1 MRNQGIL
8 PFQMDLDTLASV
20 FPVLIKDTTSPISI
34 TDDGYQLDVT
44 VPRNIVFSG
53 DVRELILPS
62 GKNIGSSF
70 VIHNSTSHDVNV
82 IYTYKNDLGV
92 NTTVTHTIN
101 KDDTWVIKWDGKVWI
116 ATDLNYEEIVKSSGH
131 VLTPINS
138 KIVTFDSNDN
148 IQMTLQNGGTVGI
161 ELEFFNKG
169 SGKVDLYYN
178 GNSLMQFPGECKHF
192 GTLKWDGE
200 KWLNI
205 TKDEWVISSSQDTPI
220 KKDIPKSN
228 LHVMSS
234 SRKIYL
240 ANPSSDVEIRINYED
255 EKKNLEDVSSRDNV
269 EIVDYEGNLITDLN
283 ETNNSIV
290 LKYDTDLSEFAIIES
305 AKVGK
310 ITTVEEKFI
319 TGIRNNLTVSIE
331 IPDSIISKHKSPY
344 ASDPSYPTADPGY
357 GKYWSKNLNKIIL
370 IRSSIVDLTN
380 YGLLKTKVF
389 EVVSEEDIYTKQE
402 DIILTSG
409 EKATLLIINKDADI
423 SPLYEYY
430 DDEGNF
436 SYNSDINL
444 KMDIY
449 GDTSLP
455 FESTTLFN
463 GLKSTV
469 DVLSELET
477 LLGEVAY
484 YEGVSNQVYNSPLWV
499 AVDYASEEPDL
510 KIKFHKEVND
520 SSNIPVGTTFNI
532 KNNSKYAMYFT
543 LDLIHPFSGEIH
555 DNEHHVIN
563 AGEINSYI
571 FNGFDFVRYE
581 QSTISP
587 VFVAPNNGKMLSAE
601 EEWAEF
607 SAEKRSNLKIMIRKG
622 SKFEITNRFGKTHVY
637 SAHNS
642 NVVIDLKDRI
652 LHPNDWSKSTGYKF
666 GGLAYINSE
675 GKSNINETRVS
686 TLRLG
691 ATNGI
696 LSTGY
701 IHSSNVI
708 SGEDDENPIDLM
720 GTDMFVYLC
729 AGDGLSDAI
738 SDVKLIASPAIPAM
752 FQILMELGFGETVC
766 TQCIGGF
773 HIGTTRITDENRI
786 PLKVSGETW
795 GGNDTDVVEDGNYF
809 GKNVTVGIISNSVW
823 DLSHRPKCFDI
834 ENHAD
839 LVGGMAEVGHI
850 WFDIYSSCEHY
861 SGGGAGGGDVTGMEL
876 AKTSVYGGRTQSN
889 SGNLFNDIL
898 YGARIG
904 KRLPSMSEWF
914 MAAMG
919 SPQASADGK
928 YGTVNTGSVGNAGCG
943 LNPNGDS
950 HVLGIDGVK
959 PFAVSA
965 FNLCDCAGL
974 MGERTSE
981 ISIVGSENS
990 TSGWGWTTHGPVAFG
1005 YKNTPYTTTSN
1016 AVCGGSNADNDALH
1030 TGSRAFAALNP
1041 LNTASCVGTRYCCD
1055 STV

>member
-8 PFQMDLDTLASV
+8 PFQMDLDTLASI
-20 FPVLIKDTTSPISI
+20 FPVLTRDTTSPISI

-82 IYTYKNDLGV
+82 IYTYKNDLNV

-138 KIVTFDSNDN
+138 KIVTFDSDED

-200 KWLNI
+200 KWLNV
-205 TKDEWVISSSQDTPI
+205 TEDEWVISSSQDTPI
-220 KKDIPKSN
+220 KKDTPKSN
-228 LHVMSS
+228 LHIMSS
-234 SRKIYL
+234 SRKVYL

-331 IPDSIISKHKSPY
+331 IPDSIVSKHKSPY
-344 ASDPSYPTADPGY
+344 SSDPSYPTADPGY
-357 GKYWSKNLNKIIL
+357 GKYWSKNLNKVIL
-370 IRSSIVDLTN
+370 IRSSIIDLTN
-380 YGLLKTKVF
+380 YDLLKTRLF
-389 EVVSEEDIYTKQE
+389 EVISEEDIYTKQE

-409 EKATLLIINKDADI
+409 EKATLLIVNTAADI

-430 DDEGNF
+430 DEEGNF

-469 DVLSELET
+469 DVLAELET
-477 LLGEVAY
+477 LLGEVVY
-484 YEGVSNQVYNSPLWV
+484 YEGVSNQVYNSPLWI

-510 KIKFHKEVND
+510 KINFHKEVND

-543 LDLIHPFSGEIH
+543 LDLVHPFSGEIH
-555 DNEHHVIN
+555 DNEHHVIS
-563 AGEINSYI
+563 AGEINTYV
-571 FNGFDFVRYE
+571 FNGFDFVKYE
-581 QSTISP
+581 QSSISP
-587 VFVAPNNGKMLSAE
+587 IFVAPNNGKMLSAE

-607 SAEKRSNLKIMIRKG
+607 SSEKRSNLKLMVRKG
-622 SKFEITNRFGKTHVY
+622 SKFEITNRFGKTYVY

-642 NVVIDLKDRI
+642 NVVVDLKDRI

-666 GGLAYINSE
+666 GGLAYINIE
-675 GKSNINETRVS
+675 GKSNVNGTGVS

-738 SDVKLIASPAIPAM
+738 SDVKLIASPAIPAT
-752 FQILMELGFGETVC
+752 FQTLMELGFGETVC

-795 GGNDTDVVEDGNYF
+795 NGNDVDVVGDENYF
-809 GKNVTVGIISNSVW
+809 GKNVTVGIISNSAW
-823 DLSHRPKCFDI
+823 DLSHRPKCYDI

-839 LVGGMAEVGHI
+839 LVGGMVEVGHI
-850 WFDIYSSCEHY
+850 WFDIYPSCEHY
-861 SGGGAGGGDVTGMEL
+861 SGGGTGGGDVTGMEL

-889 SGNLFNDIL
+889 SGNLFNDVL
-898 YGARIG
+898 YGTRIG
-904 KRLPSMSEWF
+904 KRLPSMTEWF
-914 MAAMG
+914 TAAMG

-928 YGTVNTGSVGNAGCG
+928 YGTVNTNSVGNAGCG
-943 LNPNGDS
+943 LSSNGDS

-981 ISIVGSENS
+981 ISIVGAENS
-990 TSGWGWTTHGPVAFG
+990 TSGWGWTAHGPVVFG

-1016 AVCGGSNADNDALH
+1016 VVCGGSNADNDILH

-1041 LNTASCVGTRYCCD
+1041 LNPASCVGSRYCCD
-1055 STV
+1055 STI